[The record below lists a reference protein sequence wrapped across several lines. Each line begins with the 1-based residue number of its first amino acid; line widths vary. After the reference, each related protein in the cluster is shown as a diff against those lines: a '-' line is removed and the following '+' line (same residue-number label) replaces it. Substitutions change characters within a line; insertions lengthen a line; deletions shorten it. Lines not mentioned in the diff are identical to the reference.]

1 MMSEQYSPLSDPSPE
16 DPAAWSSYWQ
26 AQNQSWRTEPE
37 IATERQAYLIACLRT
52 PPDVPQGIYPFR
64 AVQLSRADV
73 EWLLARHK
81 GGSVDWSE
89 ASEREREGIDVR
101 GADLRDVDL
110 RGLPLA
116 CLVGGL
122 SYTAWDQD
130 TWEAQVEG
138 AGANL
143 HGVHLEGATLGG
155 AHLEQA
161 ELAKRIWSEPI

>member
-1 MMSEQYSPLSDPSPE
+1 METMMSEQHPSFSDPSNHPSLE
-16 DPAAWSSYWQ
+16 DPASWKSYWH

-37 IATERQAYLIACLRT
+37 IATERHAYLTACLGT
-52 PPDVPQGIYPFR
+52 PPDVPQGIYPFK

-73 EWLLARHK
+73 EWLLVRHE
-81 GGSVDWSE
+81 GGPVDWSK

-122 SYTAWDQD
+122 SYEVRDPA
-130 TWEAQVEG
+130 TWEAQ
-138 AGANL
+138 
-143 HGVHLEGATLGG
+143 LEDA
-155 AHLEQA
+155 
-161 ELAKRIWSEPI
+161 